1 MKNRIILFVAVCLT
15 FVGFVGVSSILMSE
29 ALTTDIYGSVYFKSL
44 YLNKKDIYNDDYLLS
59 RNSFFISSDDLENEN
74 VVTFEL
80 FNNGYE
86 NETIALECLSK
97 NGIIEIQNN
106 NQEYMI
112 SKLSGRK
119 ESIVLTYDS
128 NISDSLECKINIFD

>member
-1 MKNRIILFVAVCLT
+1 MTAN
-15 FVGFVGVSSILMSE
+15 
-29 ALTTDIYGSVYFKSL
+29 L
-44 YLNKKDIYNDDYLLS
+44 YA
-59 RNSFFISSDDLENEN
+59 FFISSEDLENEN